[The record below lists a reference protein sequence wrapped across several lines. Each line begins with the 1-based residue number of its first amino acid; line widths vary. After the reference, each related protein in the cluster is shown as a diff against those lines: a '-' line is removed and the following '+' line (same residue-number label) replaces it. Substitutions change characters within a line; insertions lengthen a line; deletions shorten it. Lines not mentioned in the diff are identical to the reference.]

1 MEHPEGE
8 LILSLGQLILSL
20 GQLILSLG
28 QLILSLGQ
36 LILSLGQLILSLGQL
51 MLSFSFRGVG
61 GGGGQV
67 ESHYSLQVMHR
78 YELWPWDAKL
88 HEFPTLHRFA
98 RFTIAYCFTKTT
110 LGHIYGT
117 RFCMQRDNPFFN
129 MLLI

>member
-8 LILSLGQLILSL
+8 LILSFGQVILSLGQLILSL

-36 LILSLGQLILSLGQL
+36 LILSLGQLILSLGQRRK
-51 MLSFSFRGVG
+51 FSFRGVCVG
-61 GGGGQV
+61 GGGG
-67 ESHYSLQVMHR
+67 
-78 YELWPWDAKL
+78 AKL

-110 LGHIYGT
+110 LGHI
-117 RFCMQRDNPFFN
+117 
-129 MLLI
+129 